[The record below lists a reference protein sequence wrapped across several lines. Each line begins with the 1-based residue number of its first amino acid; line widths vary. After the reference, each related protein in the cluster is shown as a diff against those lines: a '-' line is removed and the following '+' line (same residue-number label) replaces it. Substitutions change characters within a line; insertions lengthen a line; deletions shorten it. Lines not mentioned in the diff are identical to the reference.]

1 MLEGA
6 TGVYSMHNAHFA
18 GLCEELLRG
27 EREEGI
33 FLGELVAEVVVVSEG
48 FEGGGS

>member
-1 MLEGA
+1 MPEVA

-27 EREEGI
+27 EGEEERGKRREGRGESERGI
-33 FLGELVAEVVVVSEG
+33 VLG
-48 FEGGGS
+48 